1 MAVEQVTNWGE
12 YLRVILTDSTAYM
25 LIVVKL
31 ELLLIPAL
39 VRVATHV
46 KLRSPMHFF
55 LVLNLLSMKRGVIF
69 LVIHIASV

>member
-1 MAVEQVTNWGE
+1 MAVEQVTYWGE
-12 YLRVILTDSTAYM
+12 YLGVVLTDSTAYV

-46 KLRSPMHFF
+46 YLRTSMHFF
-55 LVLNLLSMKRGVIF
+55 LVLHLLCMKRGVIF